1 MDKKVWKLD
10 PRPPPSVEKIHTFYF
25 FFEGF
30 PKIGWLWPKILM
42 TFSLIIY
49 KYFSSPSIFM
59 KLYPVDFNFQYF
71 ISSELVNLQKTR
83 NIVDT
88 SPPFVQSDTDQSV
101 SEPISYQHYM
111 SAASPSYCVEG
122 ECTILT
128 CQNYSTLL

>member
-1 MDKKVWKLD
+1 
-10 PRPPPSVEKIHTFYF
+10 
-25 FFEGF
+25 
-30 PKIGWLWPKILM
+30 
-42 TFSLIIY
+42 
-49 KYFSSPSIFM
+49 M

-101 SEPISYQHYM
+101 SEPIRWYEHYM

-122 ECTILT
+122 ECT
-128 CQNYSTLL
+128 YYPDVSKLLNIALGL